1 MADNVLNIN
10 FVPCEQNIETAPLY
24 QYDYGQRIT
33 FSGVTL
39 PDLYEV
45 HFSNSK
51 SGDSV
56 TVIGDSTGV
65 DIPDALLQTGAKI
78 YGWIYLHAGEDDGET
93 EFRFIIPVI
102 GRAKPTHEEPTPV
115 QQSEIERLIAL
126 CEEIVEH
133 GGGSGEDGF
142 SPIVTVTE
150 ITGGHAITITDALH
164 PTGQMFNVM
173 DGADGQDGI
182 DGQDGADGSD
192 YVLTAQDKADI
203 AQLVLAQLPTWQG
216 GNY

>member
-1 MADNVLNIN
+1 MANNVLNIK

-24 QYDYGQRIT
+24 QYDYGQRIS

-78 YGWIYLHAGEDDGET
+78 YGWIYLHTGEDDGET
-93 EFRFIIPVI
+93 EYRFIIPVI
-102 GRAKPTHEEPTPV
+102 GRAKPTHETPTPV
-115 QQSEIERLIAL
+115 QQSEIEQIIAL
-126 CEEIVEH
+126 LEAENERARTEADEAEEFANISE
-133 GGGSGEDGF
+133 EW
-142 SPIVTVTE
+142 
-150 ITGGHAITITDALH
+150 A
-164 PTGQMFNVM
+164 
-173 DGADGQDGI
+173 
-182 DGQDGADGSD
+182 
-192 YVLTAQDKADI
+192 DKAEQSAVRAGYMEMHIDSSGHLI
-203 AQLVLAQLPTWQG
+203 YERTDSVSTDFRVNRSNGHLILEAV
-216 GNY
+216 